1 MTDQKEKT
9 DAGTQE
15 AESRKR
21 NGSRRAIRHGAMP
34 YGRIVST
41 ALLILVI
48 GLAVFFCIYRY
59 EKLAAGMQTIVSSLT
74 GVIMG
79 LILAYLLNPLMKF
92 VERSLKKSRL
102 AKREVKNEERRRMVF
117 RAISTISALVIF
129 LAIIVV
135 LLLLIIPSFVATIQ
149 DLYNSMG
156 DMVNTVSDWITRL
169 TKSGSQI
176 GELLQNALIYLSE
189 YLNDWISETFSENGT
204 ELLVYVTSGVYSV
217 AKFLLNVIVALIV
230 AVYVLMR
237 KETFVGQIKKLIY
250 AVFPTRWGN
259 IAMEVLQKADDAF
272 GGFFIGKIID
282 SIIIGFLCFAIMYIV
297 KLPYAVFVSLI
308 IGVTNIIPF
317 FGPFIGGIPCIILI
331 FLNSPIQGLYFAI
344 IVLALQQFDGN
355 ILGPKILGNSTGLS
369 PFWVIVACV
378 LFGGLFGIAG
388 MIFGVPTF
396 AVIYYVIKRLAEHF
410 LRKRKLPV
418 ETADYV
424 DVDRVNEK
432 TNTVILKTEEQRQ
445 AEKRK
450 NAAPV
455 FGGKWRK
462 KRAAKEDTDRDD
474 GNSSADA

>member
-1 MTDQKEKT
+1 MTDQKEKK

-15 AESRKR
+15 AESRKT
-21 NGSRRAIRHGAMP
+21 NGSRRRVRKGAMP

-41 ALLILVI
+41 AVLILVI

-59 EKLAAGMQTIVSSLT
+59 EKLAAGMQTIVSSLS

-92 VERSLKKSRL
+92 VERGLKKSRF
-102 AKREVKNEERRRMVF
+102 AKREVKNEARQRMAF
-117 RAISTISALVIF
+117 RAVSTIAALVIF

-156 DMVNTVSDWITRL
+156 DMVNTISDWITKL
-169 TKSGSQI
+169 TKNGSQI
-176 GELLQNALIYLSE
+176 GELLQHALVYLSE
-189 YLNDWISETFSENGT
+189 YLNDWIAETFSENST
-204 ELLVYVTSGVYSV
+204 ELLLYVTNGVYSV

-250 AVFPTRWGN
+250 AIFPTRWGN
-259 IAMEVLQKADDAF
+259 IVMEVLQKADDAF

-331 FLNSPIQGLYFAI
+331 FLNSPIQGVYFAI

-396 AVIYYVIKRLAEHF
+396 AVIYYVVKRLAEHF
-410 LRKRKLPV
+410 LKKRKLPV

-445 AEKRK
+445 AEKRS
-450 NAAPV
+450 NAAPL
-455 FGGKWRK
+455 FRGKWRK
-462 KRAAKEDTDRDD
+462 KRAAKKEDTKQE
-474 GNSSADA
+474 